1 MCDDAENKQKASD
14 WTLDDLSLG
23 ERALLGALRGWK
35 AANRSGGLGVVLHAV
50 KGAGLPLG
58 AVLPLA
64 SLLGALDMAAR
75 QDGRNL
81 RCVACRGVSRDE
93 ALLLDAVAAAQ
104 WGADTDAQAILSVC
118 FPGSAASVAAAA
130 QKVGELA
137 RALRD
142 ADAVFPGGRSRRGPI
157 NHPADEQS
165 AAYAVAAE

>member
-1 MCDDAENKQKASD
+1 MCDDAENKQQASD
-14 WTLDDLSLG
+14 WTLDDLSQG

-35 AANRSGGLGVVLHAV
+35 AANRGGGLGVVLHAV

-64 SLLGALDMAAR
+64 SLLGTLEMAAR

-104 WGADTDAQAILSVC
+104 WGMDGEAHAILADW
-118 FPGSAASVAAAA
+118 FPGSAASAAAAA
-130 QKVGELA
+130 QKVGDLA
-137 RALRD
+137 RALWE
-142 ADAVFPGGRSRRGPI
+142 AEAAFPGGRVNPERRR
-157 NHPADEQS
+157 S
-165 AAYAVAAE
+165 ANEDAAVYAVAAE

>member
-1 MCDDAENKQKASD
+1 MCDDAENKQAASG
-14 WTLDDLSLG
+14 WMLDDLSQG

-35 AANRSGGLGVVLHAV
+35 AANRGGGLGVVLHAV

-64 SLLGALDMAAR
+64 SLLGTLEMAAR

-104 WGADTDAQAILSVC
+104 WGMEAEARNILADW
-118 FPGSAASVAAAA
+118 FPGSAASAAAAA

-137 RALRD
+137 RALGE
-142 ADAVFPGGRSRRGPI
+142 AEALFPGGRIFDERGR
-157 NHPADEQS
+157 S
-165 AAYAVAAE
+165 ANDDAALYAVAAE

>member
-1 MCDDAENKQKASD
+1 MCDNVEHKHHTSG
-14 WTLDDLSLG
+14 WTLDDLSQG

-64 SLLGALDMAAR
+64 SLLGVLELAAR

-81 RCVACRGVSRDE
+81 RCVACRGVSADE
-93 ALLLDAVAAAQ
+93 AELLDAVAAAQ
-104 WGADTDAQAILSVC
+104 WGASGEARAILSGW
-118 FPGSAASVAAAA
+118 FPGSAASAAAA
-130 QKVGELA
+130 AEKVGDLA
-137 RALRD
+137 RALWE
-142 ADAVFPGGRSRRGPI
+142 AEAVFPGGRATTS
-157 NHPADEQS
+157 PAEPDA